1 MKYFQ
6 GLYVCR
12 IDFFLH
18 LLPLTK
24 KHIKY
29 HGKRKQQN
37 NQLQIELKEEVA
49 QGTYANLAIITHSTS
64 EFVIDFVRI
73 MPGLPKANVQSRIV
87 MTPEHAKR
95 LMYALQ
101 DNVNKYEKNFGP
113 IRMPEEQQ
121 RGGKTFVPPLSDFKG
136 EA

>member
-1 MKYFQ
+1 MENEKN
-6 GLYVCR
+6 
-12 IDFFLH
+12 
-18 LLPLTK
+18 
-24 KHIKY
+24 
-29 HGKRKQQN
+29 N

-64 EFVIDFVRI
+64 EFILDFVRI
-73 MPGLPKANVQSRIV
+73 MPGIPKAGVQSRIV

-101 DNVNKYEKNFGP
+101 DNVAKYENNFGP
-113 IRMPEEQQ
+113 IRVPEEQQ
-121 RGGKTFVPPLSDFKG
+121 AHGKTFVPPLSDFKG